1 MPFPFK
7 KAVNAQQFA
16 AQLAW
21 DYEAH
26 EGEENEL
33 DAFIDNINAAMGA
46 QEGALTAEEEEERE
60 RLQRLH
66 NAALELRDASK
77 RAAQQMLKGRY
88 SQARESLAEAEDAAA
103 RMAEDLQTLREVQG
117 PEGFAAEFING
128 WDSPEQRPHKKYMAL
143 AGSHTPDRMPRHL
156 SDQEKWRW
164 VVGQNTGADTPFYRH
179 EDKVTALAMALAAYK
194 FENDKPSPS
203 FSEKRLQNAANA
215 LKKDPVF
222 QFLTAGEMGP
232 DTYLRE
238 ANLAV
243 LSQQVSNRFI
253 ISVDPEE
260 LPPGADLAGETEKLK
275 DRLNNELD
283 ELGDFMKL
291 DPPAKGRSK
300 EWKALHESL
309 AGYRKHPE
317 MSTEERIQQVFNAIE
332 AYGKDKKTLRSTTEG
347 QASFDMMMRALAIV
361 SKASPAAKARADAIV
376 ADINHARTHRPFF
389 RKSQPTVDLEE
400 YTDAKL
406 RYDVEQTVV
415 NRLGR
420 VPGSIRDPKPV
431 NEIERELR
439 KGFQR
444 FGVETTDFDMNNA
457 EQVEA
462 VTKLIASSVALTRI
476 PQYRESYKNLS
487 GEKRFR
493 RAVDPEQLNLMTGEL
508 TRDPV
513 IREMARRYMTQP
525 EFRKNMLTTGT
536 EWKEL
541 PATVIADRMA
551 EEYAGIS
558 KEKNWKTAQID
569 YMANTVG
576 PLDSEFLPALPK
588 GVKKPVL
595 LEDVMDQIQPFRNI
609 DNYKNTLEFTGQLED
624 ALAKHIALSYVPAYR
639 QKDPKSGEYR
649 KVIDADAH
657 RAKAEELKKDPSL
670 KALAKRMADDPE
682 YRRQVLLDLELAKK
696 VGIPEGMPIPARSHL
711 SLAGKLTTEL
721 MRTKDKL
728 RDLPEFDAQKEADA
742 SAYRREIEKNIV
754 DYGRGYIAN
763 NSEKLKADMLE
774 HVANTL
780 AYADTKTE
788 LRRKDGNIVPV
799 TDPAAYREK
808 VNKLKEDPAVKEI
821 AENFA
826 KNTQSFYDA
835 VRDPIWNGVS
845 SAADFAAKIKKQY
858 QYIKEAPIRELKD
871 KIETTRRANAGKWQK
886 ARENREAREAQ
897 PAGKKAAPLQYDEN
911 GIPLPP
917 GAGAA
922 EKKAEAV
929 MAVNIKYSTKPEDL
943 PIPDKEI
950 KPVEVKTLRNRSTN
964 LAKISG
970 YFNPKNVDHV
980 ATMTGSMLTALAM
993 NTLPAWQGQVNG
1005 QPACV
1010 ADAGEL
1016 DKKISELQKDPAV
1029 QTILDR
1035 SMKDP
1040 DYLIDLTYVR
1050 ERGTRP
1056 MPRNAMKFAERMQ
1069 QEVDAVRKELG
1080 PNAAGKEQEKE
1091 QEKPEME
1098 QEGAVIL

>member
-77 RAAQQMLKGRY
+77 RAAMKR
-88 SQARESLAEAEDAAA
+88 AAG

-164 VVGQNTGADTPFYRH
+164 VVGQNTGANTPFYRH

-238 ANLAV
+238 ANLAA

-253 ISVDPEE
+253 ISADPEE

-361 SKASPAAKARADAIV
+361 SQASPAAKARADAIV

-415 NRLGR
+415 NRG
-420 VPGSIRDPKPV
+420 G
-431 NEIERELR
+431 
-439 KGFQR
+439 
-444 FGVETTDFDMNNA
+444 NN
-457 EQVEA
+457 
-462 VTKLIASSVALTRI
+462 
-476 PQYRESYKNLS
+476 
-487 GEKRFR
+487 RFR
-493 RAVDPEQLNLMTGEL
+493 YE
-508 TRDPV
+508 
-513 IREMARRYMTQP
+513 
-525 EFRKNMLTTGT
+525 
-536 EWKEL
+536 
-541 PATVIADRMA
+541 
-551 EEYAGIS
+551 
-558 KEKNWKTAQID
+558 
-569 YMANTVG
+569 
-576 PLDSEFLPALPK
+576 
-588 GVKKPVL
+588 
-595 LEDVMDQIQPFRNI
+595 
-609 DNYKNTLEFTGQLED
+609 
-624 ALAKHIALSYVPAYR
+624 
-639 QKDPKSGEYR
+639 
-649 KVIDADAH
+649 
-657 RAKAEELKKDPSL
+657 
-670 KALAKRMADDPE
+670 
-682 YRRQVLLDLELAKK
+682 
-696 VGIPEGMPIPARSHL
+696 
-711 SLAGKLTTEL
+711 
-721 MRTKDKL
+721 
-728 RDLPEFDAQKEADA
+728 
-742 SAYRREIEKNIV
+742 
-754 DYGRGYIAN
+754 
-763 NSEKLKADMLE
+763 
-774 HVANTL
+774 
-780 AYADTKTE
+780 
-788 LRRKDGNIVPV
+788 
-799 TDPAAYREK
+799 
-808 VNKLKEDPAVKEI
+808 
-821 AENFA
+821 
-826 KNTQSFYDA
+826 
-835 VRDPIWNGVS
+835 
-845 SAADFAAKIKKQY
+845 
-858 QYIKEAPIRELKD
+858 
-871 KIETTRRANAGKWQK
+871 
-886 ARENREAREAQ
+886 
-897 PAGKKAAPLQYDEN
+897 
-911 GIPLPP
+911 
-917 GAGAA
+917 
-922 EKKAEAV
+922 
-929 MAVNIKYSTKPEDL
+929 
-943 PIPDKEI
+943 
-950 KPVEVKTLRNRSTN
+950 
-964 LAKISG
+964 
-970 YFNPKNVDHV
+970 
-980 ATMTGSMLTALAM
+980 
-993 NTLPAWQGQVNG
+993 
-1005 QPACV
+1005 
-1010 ADAGEL
+1010 
-1016 DKKISELQKDPAV
+1016 
-1029 QTILDR
+1029 
-1035 SMKDP
+1035 
-1040 DYLIDLTYVR
+1040 
-1050 ERGTRP
+1050 
-1056 MPRNAMKFAERMQ
+1056 
-1069 QEVDAVRKELG
+1069 
-1080 PNAAGKEQEKE
+1080 
-1091 QEKPEME
+1091 
-1098 QEGAVIL
+1098 